1 MQLRTPRSQ
10 SGPQAAV
17 QGALQSWSW
26 GAQVRSSS
34 LIRSHLHVYVHIYVY
49 IPYQICYVRSV
60 RTYMYISD
68 LLCAHIHMRVCT
80 CACAHVQICTHVY
93 VDLIFVSRVGAHKR
107 ILAPFPLSI
116 SLFPPAPV
124 LAPPLSLPL
133 WFPHVRPRSWHSYLT
148 RPSPSTNAPSS
159 PPFREPRFGGTPTP
173 PEHALTRAHAHA
185 HTHTRTHV
193 HDHRRS

>member
-1 MQLRTPRSQ
+1 MQLRTSESKWATSRCSRRS
-10 SGPQAAV
+10 AV
-17 QGALQSWSW
+17 VVMGCASSFLFPH
-26 GAQVRSSS
+26 QVSSTCVC
-34 LIRSHLHVYVHIYVY
+34 SHICVY
-49 IPYQICYVRSV
+49 
-60 RTYMYISD
+60 TISD
-68 LLCAHIHMRVCT
+68 LLCAQCAHIHMRVCT
-80 CACAHVQICTHVY
+80 CACTHVQICTHVY
-93 VDLIFVSRVGAHKR
+93 VDLIFVSRVDAHKR

-124 LAPPLSLPL
+124 LPLPLSLPP
-133 WFPHVRPRSWHSYLT
+133 FGSLT
-148 RPSPSTNAPSS
+148 SALALGTLIAPSTNAPSS